1 MRKLSFYGHTPSRM
15 GEEAVP
21 GRLIVIEGTDSV
33 GRSTQI
39 AMLQEWMEAEGYAV
53 LVTGLRRSEVAA
65 SGIDRAMRG
74 NTLDALTL
82 NLLYA
87 TDFWDRMERSIVPA
101 LRTGMVALVDRYIF
115 SIIARA
121 RVRGVP
127 SQWLSDVLEFA
138 LVPDKV
144 LYLDVDVEN
153 LLPRVLSVRQ
163 LDHWES
169 GEDFL
174 RGPDLIRQLSS
185 ATKRRCSR
193 NSAASPSSTIS
204 PQSTPAALS
213 ERYSAPCRAR
223 SRKPWRAWA
232 TNRPTAHPEFPPRPG
247 QGVGAQGLLI
257 LPAGQPMS

>member
-1 MRKLSFYGHTPSRM
+1 MKSLSFYGHTPPRM
-15 GEEAVP
+15 GRESVP
-21 GRLIVIEGTDSV
+21 GRLIVIEGTDGV

-39 AMLQEWMEAEGYAV
+39 AMLQEWLESEGYAV

-65 SGIDRAMRG
+65 SGIARAMRG

-82 NLLYA
+82 NLMYA

-121 RVRGVP
+121 KVRGVP
-127 SQWLSDVLEFA
+127 SKWLNDVLEFA
-138 LVPDKV
+138 IVPDKV
-144 LYLDVDVEN
+144 LYLDVDVEH

-174 RGPDLIRQLSS
+174 HGPDLYDNFTRYQG
-185 ATKRRCSR
+185 
-193 NSAASPSSTIS
+193 
-204 PQSTPAALS
+204 ALLQ
-213 ERYSAPCRAR
+213 EFRALANQYDFITVDARGTVGQVFR
-223 SRKPWRAWA
+223 SLQTEVREALEGMGDDA
-232 TNRPTAHPEFPPRPG
+232 
-247 QGVGAQGLLI
+247 
-257 LPAGQPMS
+257 

>member
-1 MRKLSFYGHTPSRM
+1 MRTLSFYGHTPSKMRQ
-15 GEEAVP
+15 EFVP
-21 GRLIVIEGTDSV
+21 GRLIVIEGTDGV

-39 AMLQEWMEAEGYAV
+39 AMLQEWLEAEGYAV
-53 LVTGLRRSEVAA
+53 LVTGFRRSEIAS

-87 TDFWDRMERSIVPA
+87 TDFWDRLERSIVPA

-121 RVRGVP
+121 KVRGVP
-127 SQWLSDVLEFA
+127 IGWLNDVFEFA
-138 LVPDKV
+138 VVPDRV
-144 LYLDVDVEN
+144 LYLDVDVEH

-174 RGPDLIRQLSS
+174 RGPDLYDNFIRYQTALLEEFRGL
-185 ATKRRCSR
+185 AKQHGF
-193 NSAASPSSTIS
+193 STVDARGS
-204 PQSTPAALS
+204 VSEVFRALQY
-213 ERYSAPCRAR
+213 EV
-223 SRKPWRAWA
+223 KQ
-232 TNRPTAHPEFPPRPG
+232 TLEGMGTE
-247 QGVGAQGLLI
+247 
-257 LPAGQPMS
+257 

>member
-1 MRKLSFYGHTPSRM
+1 MTTMSFYGHIPPGM
-15 GEEAVP
+15 GNEPIP
-21 GRLIVIEGTDSV
+21 GRLIVVEGTDGV

-39 AMLQEWMEAEGYAV
+39 AMLREWLEAEGFAV
-53 LVTGLRRSEVAA
+53 LVTGFRRSELAA

-82 NLLYA
+82 NLFYA
-87 TDFWDRMERSIVPA
+87 TDFWDRLEKSIVPA

-127 SQWLSDVLEFA
+127 VGWLNDVFEFA
-138 LVPDKV
+138 VVPDRV
-144 LYLDVDVEN
+144 LFLDVDVEH

-174 RGPDLIRQLSS
+174 RGPDLYDNFMRYQGALIEEF
-185 ATKRRCSR
+185 R
-193 NSAASPSSTIS
+193 NLADQHNFVTVDARGSVGEVFQTL
-204 PQSTPAALS
+204 QREVKEALKGMGS
-213 ERYSAPCRAR
+213 D
-223 SRKPWRAWA
+223 
-232 TNRPTAHPEFPPRPG
+232 
-247 QGVGAQGLLI
+247 
-257 LPAGQPMS
+257 

>member
-1 MRKLSFYGHTPSRM
+1 MSTLSFYGHTPPGIGAES
-15 GEEAVP
+15 VP
-21 GRLIVIEGTDSV
+21 GRLIVIEGTDGV

-39 AMLQEWMEAEGYAV
+39 AMLQEWLEAEGYAV
-53 LVTGLRRSEVAA
+53 LVTGFRRSELAA

-82 NLLYA
+82 NLFYA
-87 TDFWDRMERSIVPA
+87 TDFWDRMEKSIVPA

-127 SQWLSDVLEFA
+127 SGWLDDVFEFA
-138 LVPDKV
+138 LVPDRV
-144 LYLDVDVEN
+144 LFLDVDVEH

-174 RGPDLIRQLSS
+174 RGPDLYDNFIR
-185 ATKRRCSR
+185 
-193 NSAASPSSTIS
+193 
-204 PQSTPAALS
+204 
-213 ERYSAPCRAR
+213 Y
-223 SRKPWRAWA
+223 
-232 TNRPTAHPEFPPRPG
+232 
-247 QGVGAQGLLI
+247 QGVLI
-257 LPAGQPMS
+257 EEFRSLAKQHNFVTVDGRGSVGDVFRVLQREIREALKGMGDE

>member
-1 MRKLSFYGHTPSRM
+1 MSTLSFYGHTPPGIGAES
-15 GEEAVP
+15 VP
-21 GRLIVIEGTDSV
+21 GRLIVIEGTDGV

-39 AMLQEWMEAEGYAV
+39 AMLQEWLEAEGYAV
-53 LVTGLRRSEVAA
+53 LVTGFRRSELAA

-82 NLLYA
+82 NLFYA
-87 TDFWDRMERSIVPA
+87 TDFWDRMEKSIVPA

-127 SQWLSDVLEFA
+127 AGWLNDVFEFA
-138 LVPDKV
+138 LVPDRV
-144 LYLDVDVEN
+144 LFLDVDVEH

-174 RGPDLIRQLSS
+174 RGPDLYDNFIRYQGELIEEF
-185 ATKRRCSR
+185 R
-193 NSAASPSSTIS
+193 NLAQQHNFVTVDARGSVGDVFRMLQREIRE
-204 PQSTPAALS
+204 ALKGMG
-213 ERYSAPCRAR
+213 E
-223 SRKPWRAWA
+223 
-232 TNRPTAHPEFPPRPG
+232 E
-247 QGVGAQGLLI
+247 
-257 LPAGQPMS
+257 

>member
-1 MRKLSFYGHTPSRM
+1 MSTLSFYGHTPARM
-15 GEEAVP
+15 EEETVP
-21 GRLIVIEGTDSV
+21 GRLIVIEGTDGV

-39 AMLQEWMEAEGYAV
+39 AMLHEWLEAEGYAV
-53 LVTGLRRSEVAA
+53 LVTGFRRSEVAA

-127 SQWLSDVLEFA
+127 LGWLNNVFEFA
-138 LVPDKV
+138 LVPDRV
-144 LYLDVDVEN
+144 LYLDVDVEH

-163 LDHWES
+163 MDHWES

-174 RGPDLIRQLSS
+174 RGPDLYDNFARYQG
-185 ATKRRCSR
+185 
-193 NSAASPSSTIS
+193 
-204 PQSTPAALS
+204 ALI
-213 ERYSAPCRAR
+213 EEFRGLAQQHNFEMVDARGTVEEVFRALQQEV
-223 SRKPWRAWA
+223 RKSL
-232 TNRPTAHPEFPPRPG
+232 EDM
-247 QGVGAQGLLI
+247 GAE
-257 LPAGQPMS
+257 

>member
-1 MRKLSFYGHTPSRM
+1 MNTLNFYGHTPSRM
-15 GEEAVP
+15 GEETVP
-21 GRLIVIEGTDSV
+21 GSLIVIEGTDGV

-39 AMLQEWMEAEGYAV
+39 AMLQEWLEAEGYAV
-53 LVTGLRRSEVAA
+53 LVTGFRRSEVAA

-127 SQWLSDVLEFA
+127 SGWLNDVFEFA
-138 LVPDKV
+138 LVPDRV
-144 LYLDVDVEN
+144 LFLDVDVEH

-163 LDHWES
+163 MDHWES

-174 RGPDLIRQLSS
+174 RGPDLYDNFVRYQGALIEEFRALANQHNFVTVDARGTVEEVFRSLQQEVKE
-185 ATKRRCSR
+185 ALKGMG
-193 NSAASPSSTIS
+193 TI
-204 PQSTPAALS
+204 
-213 ERYSAPCRAR
+213 
-223 SRKPWRAWA
+223 
-232 TNRPTAHPEFPPRPG
+232 
-247 QGVGAQGLLI
+247 
-257 LPAGQPMS
+257 

>member
-1 MRKLSFYGHTPSRM
+1 MSTLSFYGHTPPGVGAES
-15 GEEAVP
+15 VP
-21 GRLIVIEGTDSV
+21 GRLIVIEGTDGV

-39 AMLQEWMEAEGYAV
+39 AMLQEWLEAEGYAV
-53 LVTGLRRSEVAA
+53 LVTGFRRSELAA

-82 NLLYA
+82 NLFYA
-87 TDFWDRMERSIVPA
+87 TDFWDRMEKSIVPA

-127 SQWLSDVLEFA
+127 SGWLDDVFEFA
-138 LVPDKV
+138 LVPDRV
-144 LYLDVDVEN
+144 LFLDVDVEH

-174 RGPDLIRQLSS
+174 RRPDLYDNFIRYQSVLIEEFRSLAKQHDFVTIDARGS
-185 ATKRRCSR
+185 VGDVSR
-193 NSAASPSSTIS
+193 MLQREIRE
-204 PQSTPAALS
+204 ALKGMA
-213 ERYSAPCRAR
+213 E
-223 SRKPWRAWA
+223 
-232 TNRPTAHPEFPPRPG
+232 E
-247 QGVGAQGLLI
+247 
-257 LPAGQPMS
+257 

>member
-39 AMLQEWMEAEGYAV
+39 AMLQEWLEAEGYAV
-53 LVTGLRRSEVAA
+53 LVTGLRRSEVAS

-138 LVPDKV
+138 IVPDKV
-144 LYLDVDVEN
+144 LYLDVDVEH

-169 GEDFL
+169 GEDFM
-174 RGPDLIRQLSS
+174 RGPDLYDNFIRYQ
-185 ATKRRCSR
+185 
-193 NSAASPSSTIS
+193 
-204 PQSTPAALS
+204 AALLEEFRGLAKQHNFTTVDARGTVGEIFRSLQS
-213 ERYSAPCRAR
+213 EVEEAL
-223 SRKPWRAWA
+223 
-232 TNRPTAHPEFPPRPG
+232 
-247 QGVGAQGLLI
+247 QGMGGE
-257 LPAGQPMS
+257 

>member
-1 MRKLSFYGHTPSRM
+1 MSTLSFYGHTPPGIGAES
-15 GEEAVP
+15 VP
-21 GRLIVIEGTDSV
+21 GRLIVIEGTDGV

-39 AMLQEWMEAEGYAV
+39 AMLQEWLEAEGYAV
-53 LVTGLRRSEVAA
+53 LVTGFRRSELAA

-82 NLLYA
+82 NLFYA
-87 TDFWDRMERSIVPA
+87 TDFWDRMEKSIVPA

-127 SQWLSDVLEFA
+127 SGWLDDVFEFA
-138 LVPDKV
+138 LVPDRV
-144 LYLDVDVEN
+144 LFLDVDVEH

-174 RGPDLIRQLSS
+174 RGPDLYDNFIRYQGALIEEFRSLAKQHEFVTVDGRGSVGDVFRMLQAEVREALKDMSS
-185 ATKRRCSR
+185 
-193 NSAASPSSTIS
+193 
-204 PQSTPAALS
+204 
-213 ERYSAPCRAR
+213 
-223 SRKPWRAWA
+223 
-232 TNRPTAHPEFPPRPG
+232 
-247 QGVGAQGLLI
+247 
-257 LPAGQPMS
+257 

>member
-15 GEEAVP
+15 GEEEVP

-39 AMLQEWMEAEGYAV
+39 AMLQEWLEAEGYAV

-127 SQWLSDVLEFA
+127 SPWLSDVLEFA

-174 RGPDLIRQLSS
+174 RGPDLYDNFIRYQTALLEEFRSLAKQHNFTTVDARGTVGEIFRS
-185 ATKRRCSR
+185 L
-193 NSAASPSSTIS
+193 
-204 PQSTPAALS
+204 QSEVKEAL
-213 ERYSAPCRAR
+213 EGMGD
-223 SRKPWRAWA
+223 
-232 TNRPTAHPEFPPRPG
+232 E
-247 QGVGAQGLLI
+247 
-257 LPAGQPMS
+257 

>member
-1 MRKLSFYGHTPSRM
+1 MKSLSFYGHTPPEM
-15 GEEAVP
+15 GGDPIP
-21 GRLIVIEGTDSV
+21 GRLIVVEGTDGV

-39 AMLQEWMEAEGYAV
+39 AMLQEWLEAEGYAV
-53 LVTGLRRSEVAA
+53 LVTGFRRSELAS

-82 NLLYA
+82 NLFYA
-87 TDFWDRMERSIVPA
+87 TDFWDRMEKSIVPA

-127 SQWLSDVLEFA
+127 TGWLNDVFEFA
-138 LVPDKV
+138 VVPDRV
-144 LYLDVDVEN
+144 LYLDVDVEH

-174 RGPDLIRQLSS
+174 RGPDLYDNFIRY
-185 ATKRRCSR
+185 
-193 NSAASPSSTIS
+193 
-204 PQSTPAALS
+204 QSTLIEQFRSLAREHNFVTVDARGSVGDVFRALQS
-213 ERYSAPCRAR
+213 EVREAL
-223 SRKPWRAWA
+223 
-232 TNRPTAHPEFPPRPG
+232 
-247 QGVGAQGLLI
+247 VGMG
-257 LPAGQPMS
+257 SE

>member
-1 MRKLSFYGHTPSRM
+1 MSTLSFYGHTPPGVGAES
-15 GEEAVP
+15 VP
-21 GRLIVIEGTDSV
+21 GRLIVIEGTDGV

-39 AMLQEWMEAEGYAV
+39 AMLQEWLEAEGYAV
-53 LVTGLRRSEVAA
+53 LVTGFRRSELAA

-82 NLLYA
+82 NLFYA
-87 TDFWDRMERSIVPA
+87 TDFWDRMEKSIVPA

-127 SQWLSDVLEFA
+127 SGWLDDVFEFA
-138 LVPDKV
+138 LVPDRV
-144 LYLDVDVEN
+144 LFLDVDVEH

-174 RGPDLIRQLSS
+174 RGPDLYDNFTRYQS
-185 ATKRRCSR
+185 ALIEEFRSLAKQHEFVTVDGRGSVGDVFRMLQAEIQK
-193 NSAASPSSTIS
+193 
-204 PQSTPAALS
+204 ALKDMGS
-213 ERYSAPCRAR
+213 
-223 SRKPWRAWA
+223 
-232 TNRPTAHPEFPPRPG
+232 
-247 QGVGAQGLLI
+247 
-257 LPAGQPMS
+257 